1 MSQTGPDGTEETEG
15 LSEGIESSDEDPRFL
30 LLLSVVLSLVSGWA
44 VIAGLNLVDIASFTP
59 INVGGV
65 TIATFALIY
74 TVILN

>member
-1 MSQTGPDGTEETEG
+1 MSQTGPDGTEQTEG
-15 LSEGIESSDEDPRFL
+15 LGEGAESSDEDPRFL

-44 VIAGLNLVDIASFTP
+44 VIAGLNLVDLASFTP

-74 TVILN
+74 TVVLN